1 MTFLDFLRSLKQRY
15 LCHLQAKR
23 FPALLCFLYLL
34 IRRVRVIIAFLSSL
48 FMKGQARR
56 NEKNSG
62 GGGGGGGGAGSLSKN
77 VSQFGQLSEKIV
89 QLNQVLKPS
98 NISTQLEFGV

>member
-48 FMKGQARR
+48 FMKGQVRR

-62 GGGGGGGGAGSLSKN
+62 GGGGGGGGSLSKN

>member
-48 FMKGQARR
+48 FMKGQVRR

-62 GGGGGGGGAGSLSKN
+62 AGAGSLSKN

>member
-62 GGGGGGGGAGSLSKN
+62 GGGEAGSLSKN

>member
-48 FMKGQARR
+48 FMKGQVRR
-56 NEKNSG
+56 NEKNS
-62 GGGGGGGGAGSLSKN
+62 GGGGGAGSLSKN

>member
-48 FMKGQARR
+48 FMKGQVRR
-56 NEKNSG
+56 NEKNS
-62 GGGGGGGGAGSLSKN
+62 GGGGAGSLSKN

>member
-48 FMKGQARR
+48 FMKGQVRR

-62 GGGGGGGGAGSLSKN
+62 GGGGGVLSKN